1 MPDREKRT
9 AVSHRAS
16 LRRRER
22 FGNDGAMSED
32 ATLPD
37 LLREGLDLVFVGIN
51 PSLYS
56 VARGHYFAR
65 AANRFW
71 PCFSASALSEGAR
84 RAIGVAAL
92 RPEHDR
98 ALAEHGIG
106 FTDVAKRATARADLL
121 DPAELAEGAR
131 LLVQRLARFR
141 PRIACFH
148 GVTGYRPVAQALG
161 TPERKPAL
169 GLQAPRIGATR
180 LFVVPNPSGLN
191 AHYTRAE
198 QTDWYDRLALE
209 LQNAM

>member
-1 MPDREKRT
+1 
-9 AVSHRAS
+9 
-16 LRRRER
+16 LRRSDG
-22 FGNDGAMSED
+22 FGNDGAMSEE

-71 PCFSASALSEGAR
+71 PCFSASRLSERAR
-84 RAIGVAAL
+84 HAIGVATL
-92 RPEHDR
+92 KPEHDGF
-98 ALAEHGIG
+98 LIEHGIG
-106 FTDVAKRATARADLL
+106 FTDVAKRATARADAL

-131 LLVQRLARFR
+131 HLIQRIARFQ

-148 GVTGYRPVAQALG
+148 GITGYRPVAQALG
-161 TPERKPAL
+161 ATERRPSL

-180 LFVVPNPSGLN
+180 LYLVPNPSGLN
-191 AHYTRAE
+191 AHFTRAE
-198 QTDWYDRLALE
+198 QTEWYDRLARE
-209 LQNAM
+209 LGRDEAA

>member
-1 MPDREKRT
+1 MD
-9 AVSHRAS
+9 
-16 LRRRER
+16 
-22 FGNDGAMSED
+22 ED

-71 PCFSASALSEGAR
+71 PCFSASALSERAR
-84 RAIGVAAL
+84 AALGVAAL
-92 RPEHDR
+92 KPEHDR
-98 ALAEHGIG
+98 CLPEHGIG
-106 FTDVAKRATARADLL
+106 FTDVAKRATARADAL
-121 DPAELAEGAR
+121 DAAELAAGAR
-131 LLVQRLARFR
+131 ILIQRIARFR

-148 GVTGYRPVAQALG
+148 GVTGYRPVAHALG

-169 GLQAPRIGATR
+169 GLQPARIGATR
-180 LFVVPNPSGLN
+180 LYLVPNPSGLN

-198 QTDWYDRLALE
+198 QTEWYDRLARE
-209 LQNAM
+209 LGKDTCSSDA